1 MVIHTAFGF
10 DGSVRIKADLNHN
23 NFDRGLSS
31 MKKQVDSFGS
41 ALKRLAGTVAMAFGT
56 AALISFGKESVKLA
70 SDIQEVQNVIDVTF
84 GQGAAEIE
92 EFAKSAAEAFGLSEL
107 SAKQYTGTMGAML
120 KSSGLATS
128 AAQEMSLALSGL
140 TGDMASFYNLDT
152 DTAFEKIRSGISG
165 ETEPLKQLGI
175 NMSVANLEAYALS
188 QGITKSYS
196 AMSQAEQVLLR
207 YNYLLSVTGDA
218 QGDFARTSGSF
229 ANQIRLLQL
238 NFDQLRISVGSALIP
253 IAQAVLP
260 SINAIIAG
268 LTKLANVF
276 AQVTALLFG
285 KSAEVKAA
293 SGVAVS
299 AVAAADATDRLS
311 ESTAGAG
318 EAAKKA
324 AKDMKGVLTGFD
336 ELNILA
342 SAAAD
347 SMDDAAGGMG
357 GAGGLEDIELSDGEI
372 WGDAH
377 VNPEISAE
385 IYALTEKL
393 KEMIPLI
400 AGIGAGFLAWKIA
413 KTLIPDL
420 GLIQGLL
427 GSAMVAVGV
436 TLLVDSIKDIIFGD
450 GLTWQN
456 ILKGA
461 AGGAIAGGGLGFML
475 AKALG
480 LTWAQGMLG
489 GAVIG
494 LGLALLVES
503 IADIIVRGL
512 NIGNG
517 ILGAIGGAIAGAAA
531 GFLFL
536 GGPGGAVL
544 GATIG
549 VGVSLLLESIAD
561 IIVRG
566 LNIGNGILGAIGGAI
581 AGAAAGFLFLGGPGG
596 AVLGATIGVGVSLL
610 LESIA
615 DIITH
620 GQNLGNSVLGLIAGA
635 LIGSVAGLFPGVG
648 GPLVGAT
655 IGVGLTLLLQGITSQ
670 INSGVNLWGALQT
683 IIGSALAGAGIGF
696 AIGGGVGAAAG
707 FVIGLVAGILLE
719 ITGIK
724 AAGEAAYAATEDFQT
739 MSRILDECEDSA
751 NRSSFAMET
760 LRGNIDNLTTSLA
773 EVGAAQQLVDEIYAI
788 NENANASAY
797 ELETMATKVELLNSM
812 NLEGLHLTIDETTGR
827 IIETKE
833 ATDQLIVS
841 LQKEAETA
849 ALQELLVQA
858 YKDRY
863 QAVADAEDSVKKI
876 DAAEQALKKTE
887 QELTN
892 TPWWDF
898 QKHAELTAQQEK
910 QTEALEAAT
919 DARDKAVTAYEELSG
934 AIDTYSGALTDLSEP
949 EASVGVQLEERMA
962 SVRQTVEG
970 VAADMPGYGKN
981 IGEGL
986 EKGMSDGV
994 REQETKN
1001 NFQRIGD
1008 WFKKLFGINSP
1019 SKVFDEYGGFLM
1031 SGLYNGLNQNL
1042 PPITNLLSGFF
1053 TDTETSA
1060 SNTWENVA
1068 SNTSNK
1074 WNEIKN
1080 GLLGK
1085 FGEILSDSDIGFSN
1099 IKDTIIGKIDET
1111 MSSLLGKDW
1120 MSIGTSIV
1128 NGVLDG
1134 LGSIFNSLRNWAS
1147 DVWDTITGAF
1157 STDKAKSTVKK
1168 GVNSAARQSGSYTRT
1183 IQTAAVP
1190 ETYRLP
1196 MLANGA
1202 VIPPNQ
1208 QFAAILGDQ
1217 RSGKN
1222 IEAPLSTIERALE
1235 NVLLRNGG
1243 AGGTTAVNVSFTGS
1257 LSELARILQPAITVE
1272 TRRRGMSL
1280 TEVRT

>member
-207 YNYLLSVTGDA
+207 YNYLLSVTGDT

-494 LGLALLVES
+494 LGLALLV
-503 IADIIVRGL
+503 
-512 NIGNG
+512 
-517 ILGAIGGAIAGAAA
+517 
-531 GFLFL
+531 
-536 GGPGGAVL
+536 
-544 GATIG
+544 
-549 VGVSLLLESIAD
+549 ESIAD

-1001 NFQRIGD
+1001 NFQRIG
-1008 WFKKLFGINSP
+1008 
-1019 SKVFDEYGGFLM
+1019 
-1031 SGLYNGLNQNL
+1031 
-1042 PPITNLLSGFF
+1042 
-1053 TDTETSA
+1053 ETV
-1060 SNTWENVA
+1060 WHQ
-1068 SNTSNK
+1068 
-1074 WNEIKN
+1074 
-1080 GLLGK
+1080 
-1085 FGEILSDSDIGFSN
+1085 FS
-1099 IKDTIIGKIDET
+1099 I
-1111 MSSLLGKDW
+1111 
-1120 MSIGTSIV
+1120 
-1128 NGVLDG
+1128 
-1134 LGSIFNSLRNWAS
+1134 
-1147 DVWDTITGAF
+1147 
-1157 STDKAKSTVKK
+1157 
-1168 GVNSAARQSGSYTRT
+1168 
-1183 IQTAAVP
+1183 
-1190 ETYRLP
+1190 
-1196 MLANGA
+1196 
-1202 VIPPNQ
+1202 
-1208 QFAAILGDQ
+1208 
-1217 RSGKN
+1217 
-1222 IEAPLSTIERALE
+1222 
-1235 NVLLRNGG
+1235 
-1243 AGGTTAVNVSFTGS
+1243 
-1257 LSELARILQPAITVE
+1257 
-1272 TRRRGMSL
+1272 
-1280 TEVRT
+1280 

>member
-207 YNYLLSVTGDA
+207 YNYLLSVTGDT

-494 LGLALLVES
+494 LGLALLV
-503 IADIIVRGL
+503 
-512 NIGNG
+512 
-517 ILGAIGGAIAGAAA
+517 
-531 GFLFL
+531 
-536 GGPGGAVL
+536 
-544 GATIG
+544 
-549 VGVSLLLESIAD
+549 ESIAD

-994 REQETKN
+994 REQETKSI
-1001 NFQRIGD
+1001 FQRFGD

>member
-1 MVIHTAFGF
+1 MAFGY

-84 GQGAAEIE
+84 GQGAAQIE
-92 EFAKSAAEAFGLSEL
+92 EFAKSAAEAYGLSEL
-107 SAKQYTGTMGAML
+107 AAKQYTGTMGAML
-120 KSSGLATS
+120 KSSGLAIS
-128 AAQEMSLALSGL
+128 AAQEMSMALSGL

-152 DTAFEKIRSGISG
+152 DTVFEKIRSGISG

-299 AVAAADATDRLS
+299 AGAAADATDRLA

-318 EAAKKA
+318 GAAKNA

-561 IIVRG
+561 II
-566 LNIGNGILGAIGGAI
+566 
-581 AGAAAGFLFLGGPGG
+581 
-596 AVLGATIGVGVSLL
+596 
-610 LESIA
+610 
-615 DIITH
+615 TH

-707 FVIGLVAGILLE
+707 FVIGLVAGILIE

-841 LQKEAETA
+841 LQKETETA

-994 REQETKN
+994 REQETKSI
-1001 NFQRIGD
+1001 FQRIGD

-1074 WNEIKN
+1074 WSEIKN

-1183 IQTAAVP
+1183 IQPAAVP

-1243 AGGTTAVNVSFTGS
+1243 AGGTTDVNVSFTGS

>member
-207 YNYLLSVTGDA
+207 YNYLLSVTGDT

-494 LGLALLVES
+494 LGLALLV
-503 IADIIVRGL
+503 
-512 NIGNG
+512 
-517 ILGAIGGAIAGAAA
+517 
-531 GFLFL
+531 
-536 GGPGGAVL
+536 
-544 GATIG
+544 
-549 VGVSLLLESIAD
+549 ESIAD